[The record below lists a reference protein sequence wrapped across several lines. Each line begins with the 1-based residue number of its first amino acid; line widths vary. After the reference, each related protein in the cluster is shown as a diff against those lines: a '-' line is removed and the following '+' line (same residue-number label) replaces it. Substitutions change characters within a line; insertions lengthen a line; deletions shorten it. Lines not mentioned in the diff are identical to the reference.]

1 MYEMQSYPPKSPS
14 KTTDSSEQSKGIRPQ
29 TYNENNKY
37 NKDNDINIQLN
48 IIIVFIVLIVFPFL
62 NTNGHE

>member
-14 KTTDSSEQSKGIRPQ
+14 KTADSSEQSKGIRPQ

-48 IIIVFIVLIVFPFL
+48 IIIVFIVFIVFPF
-62 NTNGHE
+62 